1 MLQELRKLIECV
13 LHGSHPR
20 WRTQSRHST
29 QTGRQFD
36 QCVTILRCF
45 CLRLN
50 SDDLKSVSS
59 CSVSLAQR
67 RHRSAKRFQTRLFS
81 VCGASSAMTR
91 HSLANFRNRSAACIC
106 GLPLSDVRQMHGILK
121 LFRPNA
127 AIDRSE
133 IAQWPTRPKFHWEPS
148 P

>member
-1 MLQELRKLIECV
+1 MQRCLVQELQKLIECV
-13 LHGSHPR
+13 LHGGHF
-20 WRTQSRHST
+20 RHST

-59 CSVSLAQR
+59 CSVSSAQR

-81 VCGASSAMTR
+81 ICGDRSAMIW
-91 HSLANFRNRSAACIC
+91 HSLANFRNRSAACILGSLCWIC
-106 GLPLSDVRQMHGILK
+106 GNAWNLK
-121 LFRPNA
+121 SFRAMQRLIVLNRPVA
-127 AIDRSE
+127 DRM
-133 IAQWPTRPKFHWEPS
+133 P
-148 P
+148 